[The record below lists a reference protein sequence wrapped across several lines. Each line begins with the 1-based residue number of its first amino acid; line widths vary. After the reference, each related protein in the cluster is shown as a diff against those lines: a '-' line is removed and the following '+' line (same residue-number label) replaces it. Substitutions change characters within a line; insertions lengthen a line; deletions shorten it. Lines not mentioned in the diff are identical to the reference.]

1 VNDKLDKIDAEKDDL
16 YHWLTAKL
24 LYLSKCA
31 RPDFQTAVSF
41 LTTRVTQP
49 NADNWKKLGWS
60 IKFLHKTQDLWL
72 TLKVGDKLCIR
83 WWINAS
89 FGVHPDKHSHTGA
102 TMSLG
107 KGSPISSST
116 KQKLNTRSSTK
127 AKLVGV
133 DDSLALVIWTR
144 NFLQAQ
150 GLKVTDNIIY
160 QDNQS
165 AVLLECNGRASSGDT
180 IYWHPLLFCHQ
191 QDQERWLTCRV
202 LQHRWHDWWLLNK
215 PSSRI

>member
-1 VNDKLDKIDAEKDDL
+1 
-16 YHWLTAKL
+16 
-24 LYLSKCA
+24 
-31 RPDFQTAVSF
+31 
-41 LTTRVTQP
+41 
-49 NADNWKKLGWS
+49 
-60 IKFLHKTQDLWL
+60 
-72 TLKVGDKLCIR
+72 
-83 WWINAS
+83 
-89 FGVHPDKHSHTGA
+89 
-102 TMSLG
+102 MSLG

-180 IYWHPLLFCHQ
+180 IY
-191 QDQERWLTCRV
+191 
-202 LQHRWHDWWLLNK
+202 
-215 PSSRI
+215 